1 MSYTPVLAHLGH
13 WYVSLPIFGVP
24 IVLIAIIVK
33 GSELRERRRVL
44 AGDTSRLRV
53 VFGQDRD
60 RTILS
65 VKGALDYPTLLEVED
80 KLERAVGRGPRVLLD
95 MSAVSAAEEEFAWG
109 LIDAINGLQA
119 AEITLLIGSA
129 PGLHALGKIAKLEG
143 VKLAGESSVIAGIS
157 RDAEQ
162 AESGPPVDPAA

>member
-24 IVLIAIIVK
+24 VVLIAILVK

-53 VFGQDRD
+53 VVGQDRD
-60 RTILS
+60 QTVLS
-65 VKGALDYPTLLEVED
+65 VIGTLDYPTLLDVEH
-80 KLERAVGRGPRVLLD
+80 KLELAVGRGPRVLLD
-95 MSAVSAAEEEFAWG
+95 MSAVGVAKEEFAWG
-109 LIDAINGLQA
+109 LVDAINGFHA

-143 VKLAGESSVIAGIS
+143 VKLAGESSVIAGLS
-157 RDAEQ
+157 RDGGQ
-162 AESGPPVDPAA
+162 SVDGPPADPAA